1 MVKKKLFMLLVV
13 SAFVLI
19 LATGCKSENKET
31 LNVLNYDIY
40 MDKTLITEFEKE
52 NNVTI
57 NYDTYSTPEEMYIKA
72 KAGASNYDL
81 IISGEYMIERMISE
95 GMVNK
100 LNYDNIPNA
109 KYVDEKF
116 KDQPYDPGNEYSVPY
131 FWGTLGILYNTTTVD
146 ASSNSWSLLWDE
158 KYNQRIIMM
167 DSLRD
172 SFAAALKLNG
182 HSLNTVDEKELD
194 EAKALLLKQK
204 PLVMA
209 YITDGAP
216 DIMISEEADM
226 ALVWSG
232 EAVSAMA
239 ENENLGF
246 IIPKEGSNIW
256 IDAMFVPS
264 TTKNQAMAEKFINF
278 LCTKEA
284 TLRNIDEVW
293 YSTVHTEA
301 INEVPEELKDNNA
314 FNIPEEDIEKMEMF
328 RDPKAFIDLY
338 STRWTEI
345 MADKKK

>member
-1 MVKKKLFMLLVV
+1 MKKKLCFMLVILTTI
-13 SAFVLI
+13 LI
-19 LATGCKSENKET
+19 STTGCKKEEKDV

-40 MDKTLITEFEKE
+40 IDKSLINQFEIE

-57 NYDTYSTPEEMYIKA
+57 KYDTYSTPEEMYIKA

-81 IISGEYMIERMISE
+81 IISSEYMIERMINE
-95 GMVNK
+95 KMVNK
-100 LNYDNIPNA
+100 LNFNNIPN
-109 KYVDEKF
+109 YQYIGEQF
-116 KDQPYDPGNEYSVPY
+116 KNQPYDPNNEYAVPY
-131 FWGTLGILYNTTTVD
+131 FWGTVGILYNKNAVD
-146 ASSNSWSLLWDE
+146 VSSNSWDILWDE

-167 DSLRD
+167 DSQRD
-172 SFAAALKLNG
+172 SFAVALKLLG
-182 HSLNTVDEKELD
+182 YSLNTVNETELD
-194 EAKALLLKQK
+194 EAKELLLKQK

-239 ENENLGF
+239 ENENLDF
-246 IIPKEGSNIW
+246 VIPKEGSNIW

-264 TTKNQAMAEKFINF
+264 SAKNQPMAEKFVNF
-278 LCTKEA
+278 LCSKEA

-301 INEVPEELKDNNA
+301 IKEVDEELLNNEA
-314 FNIPEEDIEKMEMF
+314 FNIPEENIENMEMF
-328 RDPKAFIDLY
+328 RDPKEFIDLY
-338 STRWTEI
+338 SSRWTEI
-345 MADKKK
+345 MAQKAN